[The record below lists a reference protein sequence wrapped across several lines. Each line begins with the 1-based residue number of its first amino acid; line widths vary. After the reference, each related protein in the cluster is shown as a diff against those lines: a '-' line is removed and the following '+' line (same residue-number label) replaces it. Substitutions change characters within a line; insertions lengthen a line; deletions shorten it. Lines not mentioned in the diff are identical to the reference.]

1 MDEIGECRVRR
12 RDVRLLD
19 VVGNFVEGHG
29 SLPGIFHGIRVDVM
43 ISVLDGI
50 LQRLNALGDRCGRL
64 FPSRSTSVRRAVSR
78 AHVSPLV
85 EFLDS
90 VRAVN
95 VVVAFDR
102 LS

>member
-1 MDEIGECRVRR
+1 MCSDRNGYGQDETGECRLHR

-50 LQRLNALGDRCGRL
+50 LQGLNALRDRGG
-64 FPSRSTSVRRAVSR
+64 
-78 AHVSPLV
+78 
-85 EFLDS
+85 
-90 VRAVN
+90 
-95 VVVAFDR
+95 
-102 LS
+102 

>member
-1 MDEIGECRVRR
+1 MDEIGECRLHR
-12 RDVRLLD
+12 RDARLLD
-19 VVGNFVEGHG
+19 VVGNLVEGHR

-50 LQRLNALGDRCGRL
+50 LQGLNALRDRGGRL
-64 FPSRSTSVRRAVSR
+64 FPSRSTSVRRSLSR
-78 AHVSPLV
+78 ARLSPLV

-90 VRAVN
+90 VRGVN
-95 VVVAFDR
+95 FEVAFDR